1 MCRQCGCYHTPS
13 SSQHAEIELPARPVP
28 SDRSIP
34 TRKELDKMKKDK
46 AKRDT
51 EAIRRGSIPSFGNNP
66 WEKDL
71 PKFFQMQDQERA
83 EEEERQPVSR
93 AACTPAACTPG
104 SLHTGSAQT
113 GSVSLNNRIT

>member
-1 MCRQCGCYHTPS
+1 
-13 SSQHAEIELPARPVP
+13 
-28 SDRSIP
+28 
-34 TRKELDKMKKDK
+34 MKKDK

-83 EEEERQPVSR
+83 EEEERQPVHGQPVHRQPVHRQSVHRQPAHRQR
-93 AACTPAACTPG
+93 A
-104 SLHTGSAQT
+104 
-113 GSVSLNNRIT
+113 NRQRQLEQQDHIGRAY